1 MEGSNILGFFPGKFW
16 NTAKDRPLIIGAH
29 WDTVETTKGFNDNG
43 SGVTVMLEISRI
55 LIGSKCFVPDF
66 TIIFVAF
73 DAEEE
78 GAIGTQQFLNSIIVP
93 YYKKQG
99 VDIQVVNFSI
109 KGQVISK
116 GFFGVFNFFQKTN
129 ENISH
134 SIRNE
139 FICSFFGRIHSL
151 TICF

>member
-16 NTAKDRPLIIGAH
+16 NTAKDRPLIIAGH

-78 GAIGTQQFLNSIIVP
+78 GAIGTQQLINSIIVP
-93 YYKKQG
+93 YYKRQG
-99 VDIQVVNFSI
+99 VDIQVKLLSPCVTQRKITDLIFFANNKIRREMGFLSLSAEFFDF
-109 KGQVISK
+109 KG
-116 GFFGVFNFFQKTN
+116 
-129 ENISH
+129 
-134 SIRNE
+134 
-139 FICSFFGRIHSL
+139 
-151 TICF
+151 

>member
-55 LIGSKCFVPDF
+55 LIRSKCFVPDF

-78 GAIGTQQFLNSIIVP
+78 GAIGTQQLINSIVVP
-93 YYKKQG
+93 YYKRQG
-99 VDIQVVNFSI
+99 VDIQVGIMLIRFRPRFFDQVGHQTTNASI
-109 KGQVISK
+109 GNKY
-116 GFFGVFNFFQKTN
+116 FFNK
-129 ENISH
+129 
-134 SIRNE
+134 
-139 FICSFFGRIHSL
+139 
-151 TICF
+151 